1 VCSANMVLFSV
12 IVDNLF
18 ANNNIMGE
26 KVKFLFAIVD
36 KIAIIEECG
45 DGLTAKR

>member
-1 VCSANMVLFSV
+1 MVLFSV

-18 ANNNIMGE
+18 PNNNIIGE

-36 KIAIIEECG
+36 KTDGGVAAG
-45 DGLTAKR
+45 DQMTVKR